1 MGNFDEEQAARSLAG
16 SLLVAH
22 PNMLDPN
29 FRRTVLFISE
39 HDPGE
44 GALGVIINRP
54 LERQVADLVTEAP
67 PGGLAEVP
75 VFLGGPVGKN
85 QLMFAAFEWHQSK
98 GLKLNHNVG
107 LEEASDAVDPKK
119 VIKEQEQRVALL
131 PSAASQLTRRGHS
144 VVVQKNAGI
153 GSGYPDEEYVK
164 AGAEIVDQA
173 KEVFMRADMVVK
185 VKEPLEAEFPLLR
198 KGQILF
204 TYLHLAA
211 SKSLTEAL
219 LKSGVTAVA
228 YETIQIN
235 HRLPL
240 LEPMS
245 EIAGRMSAV
254 MGANFLAKYNGGS
267 GVLLAG
273 VPGVLPGRVVVV
285 GGGTS
290 GVNAARIATGLGAE
304 VTILDVDLERLR
316 YLDLAMENTNTLYS
330 SEANLQD
337 FMADCDLLIGAIA

>member
-67 PGGLAEVP
+67 PAGLAEVP

-119 VIKEQEQRVALL
+119 VITVCAFVGYAGWGAGQLESEMNQKAWLL
-131 PSAASQLTRRGHS
+131 QKANPSVLKLDRLPNLWFEIMRGLGPWY
-144 VVVQKNAGI
+144 K
-153 GSGYPDEEYVK
+153 
-164 AGAEIVDQA
+164 
-173 KEVFMRADMVVK
+173 M
-185 VKEPLEAEFPLLR
+185 
-198 KGQILF
+198 
-204 TYLHLAA
+204 LAA
-211 SKSLTEAL
+211 APDDPSL
-219 LKSGVTAVA
+219 
-228 YETIQIN
+228 N
-235 HRLPL
+235 
-240 LEPMS
+240 
-245 EIAGRMSAV
+245 
-254 MGANFLAKYNGGS
+254 
-267 GVLLAG
+267 
-273 VPGVLPGRVVVV
+273 
-285 GGGTS
+285 
-290 GVNAARIATGLGAE
+290 
-304 VTILDVDLERLR
+304 
-316 YLDLAMENTNTLYS
+316 
-330 SEANLQD
+330 
-337 FMADCDLLIGAIA
+337 